1 MYEKE
6 IKKYKII
13 KENCLTEKAL
23 YLAWHKH
30 NFRPKK
36 PECAYKHY
44 ANVKKFHGSTSK
56 QFMPL
61 A

>member
-36 PECAYKHY
+36 PECAYKHF
-44 ANVKKFHGSTSK
+44 ANVKKIPRFHE
-56 QFMPL
+56 
-61 A
+61 